1 MKKKISL
8 VIFSMIAL
16 FFASCSNDPI
26 EVVTTQPV
34 SLTVSLD
41 NFFSSYNFNDTKH
54 NIKVSEDFRVFNSEY
69 NKYIQVR
76 TLFYSREN
84 GKLVDSFVI
93 YANNTNAVKQNV
105 TLPAGDYWAISTLVF
120 ADKKSEES
128 AWWNLLDKDNLNTV
142 KLEEYSRFSK
152 WSLLA
157 VDTKAVK
164 VETAGTVIDMK
175 PSPIGA
181 LTYVYYQNFQ
191 YKDEASYGTTADNGI
206 RQIAV
211 YSQEIA
217 TAYYLNPEASNK
229 YEYKNATGKNS
240 WYFLSD
246 PAEPKDFNSD
256 WTYFKTNLYG
266 YCYILAPSFNLCFG
280 YILKG
285 ENTFNSMG
293 MSNYTIEN
301 GKMYLAYWDWFQ
313 VGNPY
318 FGLADNNH
326 WNTYSKSNAK
336 ALNSSIL
343 FRE

>member
-191 YKDEASYGTTADNGI
+191 YIK
-206 RQIAV
+206 
-211 YSQEIA
+211 
-217 TAYYLNPEASNK
+217 
-229 YEYKNATGKNS
+229 
-240 WYFLSD
+240 
-246 PAEPKDFNSD
+246 
-256 WTYFKTNLYG
+256 
-266 YCYILAPSFNLCFG
+266 
-280 YILKG
+280 
-285 ENTFNSMG
+285 
-293 MSNYTIEN
+293 
-301 GKMYLAYWDWFQ
+301 
-313 VGNPY
+313 
-318 FGLADNNH
+318 
-326 WNTYSKSNAK
+326 
-336 ALNSSIL
+336 
-343 FRE
+343 